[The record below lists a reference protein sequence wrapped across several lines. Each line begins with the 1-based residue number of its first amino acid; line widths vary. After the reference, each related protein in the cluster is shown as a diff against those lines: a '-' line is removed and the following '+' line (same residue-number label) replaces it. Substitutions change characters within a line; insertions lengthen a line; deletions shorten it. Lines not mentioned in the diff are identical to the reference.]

1 MKKISIKNLDLRT
14 RIYAVIFIF
23 FVLSVFIRI
32 TLVRIDRNRAIVS
45 FISQWSTYGKPV
57 IVEEI
62 KEKDVP
68 VYTKFTIRIISDTLA
83 TGFVT
88 ADIKDKL
95 KEGQEVYSADKGVI
109 LGTISY
115 IGQELDLDTGMF
127 PLKVTLNAP
136 VAALGSTSV
145 VFTRTQTLQK
155 VLVVSNNLLD
165 ISGDEYYLWKIDK
178 GRAKRIRVKVAL
190 SNGYGAVISEGI
202 NSGDLV
208 VSSGRSMLLENDTVR
223 IISDEAVKRIDIK
236 GRRL

>member
-32 TLVRIDRNRAIVS
+32 TLVWIDRNRAIVS
-45 FISQWSTYGKPV
+45 FTSQWSKYGKPV

-62 KEKDVP
+62 KEKDIP

-95 KEGQEVYSADKGVI
+95 KEGQEVYSADRGI
-109 LGTISY
+109 TLGTISY
-115 IGQELDLDTGMF
+115 MGQELDMDTGMF
-127 PLKVTLNAP
+127 PLKITFNAP

-145 VFTRTQTLQK
+145 VFARTQTLQK

-178 GRAKRIRVKVAL
+178 GRAKRTRVRVGL

-202 NSGDLV
+202 NSGDLI
-208 VSSGRSMLLENDTVR
+208 VSSGRSMLSENDNVH
-223 IISDEAVKRIDIK
+223 IISDPAVKRIDIK